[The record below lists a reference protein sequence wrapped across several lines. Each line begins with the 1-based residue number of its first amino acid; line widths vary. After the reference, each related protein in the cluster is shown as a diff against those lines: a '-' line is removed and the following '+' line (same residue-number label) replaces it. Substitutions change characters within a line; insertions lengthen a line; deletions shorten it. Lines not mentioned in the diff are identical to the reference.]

1 MIMKE
6 FINSLTRHIIERTK
20 NPYLR
25 FILKKNSEQQ
35 KVKAYKRLSLE
46 LFLHTPGKNI
56 RCLTLQRTEN
66 VAGID
71 EQMVWNLMEPYF
83 YDEILK
89 WLKSEDYGRL
99 EKSLQM
105 E

>member
-1 MIMKE
+1 MKA
-6 FINSLTRHIIERTK
+6 FINSLTRYIIERTG

-25 FILKKNSEQQ
+25 FILKKNSKQQ
-35 KVKAYKRLSLE
+35 KMKAYKKLSLE

-56 RCLTLQRTEN
+56 KCLTLQRIEN

-71 EQMVWNLMEPYF
+71 EQMVWDLMEPHF
-83 YDEILK
+83 YYEILK

-99 EKSLQM
+99 EESLQM

>member
-6 FINSLTRHIIERTK
+6 FINSLTRYIIERTK

-25 FILKKNSEQQ
+25 FILKKNSKQQ
-35 KVKAYKRLSLE
+35 KMKAYKKLSLE

-56 RCLTLQRTEN
+56 RCLTLQRIEN

-71 EQMVWNLMEPYF
+71 EQMVWDIMEPHF
-83 YDEILK
+83 YYEILK
-89 WLKSEDYGRL
+89 WLKSENYGKL
-99 EKSLQM
+99 EESLQM